1 MGGAD
6 AAERLRLRSGIRPP
20 STTGN
25 CPRPRRDWPTPV
37 RSSAATEAGPQP
49 AHAAKLEASLTKAG
63 VAHDVKE
70 YPTAGHAFLND
81 APVGPRALR
90 PIMKAVTGMGPEP
103 VAAADA
109 WKRIEAFF
117 AEHLS

>member
-1 MGGAD
+1 MTD
-6 AAERLRLRSGIRPP
+6 IDLTEQAAALSG
-20 STTGN
+20 SN
-25 CPRPRRDWPTPV
+25 
-37 RSSAATEAGPQP
+37 PQ
-49 AHAAKLEASLTKAG
+49 ASLTKAG

-81 APVGPRALR
+81 APVGPWALR

-109 WKRIEAFF
+109 WKRIDAFF